1 MLEWDR
7 QMKILLT
14 HTPHM
19 RDNYYGA
26 RALAGLSALG
36 EVVLHQDSDTLEGK
50 TLISAATGCDLIVA
64 DPATALP
71 APIFDALPSLKA
83 ALRCAVDIRN
93 IDVAAASS
101 HGILVTRAKPG
112 FVESVTELV
121 LGFLVDLNRGIS
133 SATAAF
139 QAGQVP
145 TARMGRQL
153 AGTTIGIIGFGA
165 IGRAVAPLAAH
176 LGMRVLISD
185 PDVKVKESGFEQVD
199 LPTLLASS
207 DHVVCLAIANEATEN
222 LIDADVF
229 ARMRKDA
236 VFINVSRGNLVD
248 EAALAAAITEG
259 RIAGAAIDVGRAPD
273 QMPTPAIAALPNVIA
288 TPHIGG
294 LTPPAIEA
302 QALNTVEQVRALVSG
317 AVPEGAANVE
327 TWTRRI

>member
-1 MLEWDR
+1 
-7 QMKILLT
+7 MKILLT

-19 RDNYYGA
+19 RDNYYGK

-36 EVVLHQDSDTLEGK
+36 DVVLHQGSDTLEGQ
-50 TLISAATGCDLIVA
+50 TLIAAAKGCDLIVA
-64 DPATALP
+64 DRATAMP

-93 IDVAAASS
+93 IDVAAASL

-121 LGFLVDLNRGIS
+121 FGFLVDLNRGVS
-133 SATAAF
+133 RAAAAF

-145 TARMGRQL
+145 TAEMGRQL
-153 AGTTIGIIGFGA
+153 AGTTIGIIGYGA

-176 LGMRVLISD
+176 MGMQVLISD
-185 PDVKVKESGFEQVD
+185 PHVKVDEPGFQQVD
-199 LPTLLASS
+199 LATLLANS
-207 DHVVCLAIANEATEN
+207 DHVVCLAVANEATEN
-222 LIDADVF
+222 LINADAF

-259 RIAGAAIDVGRAPD
+259 KIAGAAIDVGRAPD

-317 AVPEGAANVE
+317 AEPEGAANVE
-327 TWTRRI
+327 AWTRRI

>member
-1 MLEWDR
+1 
-7 QMKILLT
+7 MKILLT

-26 RALAGLSALG
+26 RALAGLTSLG
-36 EVVLHQDSDTLEGK
+36 EVVLHQGNETLEGQA
-50 TLISAATGCDLIVA
+50 LMAAARGCDLIVA
-64 DPATALP
+64 DRATALP
-71 APIFDALPSLKA
+71 AAIFDALPSLKA

-121 LGFLVDLNRGIS
+121 LGFLVDLNRGVS
-133 SATAAF
+133 RATAAY

-145 TARMGRQL
+145 AARMGRQL
-153 AGTTIGIIGFGA
+153 SGTTIGIIGYGA

-185 PDVKVKESGFEQVD
+185 PHATVEDPSFEQVD
-199 LPTLLASS
+199 LATLLASS
-207 DHVVCLAIANEATEN
+207 DHVVCLAVANEATEN
-222 LIDADVF
+222 LINAEAF
-229 ARMRKDA
+229 ARMRRDA

-248 EAALAAAITEG
+248 EAALAAALTEG
-259 RIAGAAIDVGRAPD
+259 KIAGAALDVGRAPD
-273 QMPTPAIAALPNVIA
+273 QMPTPAIAAIPKVIA

-302 QALNTVEQVRALVSG
+302 QALHTVEQLRALVSQAVPDG
-317 AVPEGAANVE
+317 AVNAA
-327 TWTRRI
+327 TWTRTI

>member
-1 MLEWDR
+1 
-7 QMKILLT
+7 MKILLT

-26 RALAGLSALG
+26 RAFAGLTSLG
-36 EVVLHQDSDTLEGK
+36 ELVLHQGNETLEGQA
-50 TLISAATGCDLIVA
+50 LMAAARGCDLIVA
-64 DPATALP
+64 DRATALP
-71 APIFDALPSLKA
+71 AAIFDALPSLKA

-121 LGFLVDLNRGIS
+121 FGFLVDLNRGIS
-133 SATAAF
+133 RAAAAY
-139 QAGQVP
+139 QAGQTP
-145 TARMGRQL
+145 TAQMGRQL
-153 AGTTIGIIGFGA
+153 SGTTIGIIGYGA
-165 IGRAVAPLAAH
+165 IGRAVAPLAAQ

-185 PDVKVKESGFEQVD
+185 PHATVEDRSFEQVD
-199 LPTLLASS
+199 LATLLASS
-207 DHVVCLAIANEATEN
+207 DHVVCLAVANEATEN
-222 LIDADVF
+222 LMNAEAF
-229 ARMRKDA
+229 ARMRRDA

-248 EAALAAAITEG
+248 EAALAAALTEG
-259 RIAGAAIDVGRAPD
+259 KIAGAALDVGRAPD

-302 QALNTVEQVRALVSG
+302 QALHTVEQVRALVSRAVPDG
-317 AVPEGAANVE
+317 AVNTA
-327 TWTRRI
+327 TWTRKI

>member
-1 MLEWDR
+1 
-7 QMKILLT
+7 MKILLT

-26 RALAGLSALG
+26 RALSGLTSLG
-36 EVVLHQDSDTLEGK
+36 EVVLHQGNETLERQA
-50 TLISAATGCDLIVA
+50 LIAAARGCDLIVA
-64 DPATALP
+64 DRATALP
-71 APIFDALPSLKA
+71 AAIFDALPSLKA

-133 SATAAF
+133 RAAAAY
-139 QAGQVP
+139 QAGQAP
-145 TARMGRQL
+145 TAQMGRQL
-153 AGTTIGIIGFGA
+153 SGTTIGIIGYGA

-185 PDVKVKESGFEQVD
+185 PHATVEEPSFEQVD
-199 LPTLLASS
+199 LATLLASS
-207 DHVVCLAIANEATEN
+207 DHVVCLAVANEATEN
-222 LIDADVF
+222 LINAEAF
-229 ARMRKDA
+229 ARMRRDA

-248 EAALAAAITEG
+248 ETALAAVLAEG
-259 RIAGAAIDVGRAPD
+259 KIAGAALDVGRAPD
-273 QMPTPAIAALPNVIA
+273 QMPTPAIAAIPNVIA

-302 QALNTVEQVRALVSG
+302 QALHTVEQVRALVSRTVPDG
-317 AVPEGAANVE
+317 AVNTA
-327 TWTRRI
+327 TWTRKI

>member
-1 MLEWDR
+1 
-7 QMKILLT
+7 MKILLT

-26 RALAGLSALG
+26 RALAGLSSLG
-36 EVVLHQDSDTLEGK
+36 EVMLHQGSETLEGPA
-50 TLISAATGCDLIVA
+50 LIAAAQGCDLIVA
-64 DPATALP
+64 DRATALP
-71 APIFDALPSLKA
+71 APIFNALPALKA

-121 LGFLVDLNRGIS
+121 LGFLVDLNRGVS
-133 SATAAF
+133 RAVAAF
-139 QAGQVP
+139 QARQVP
-145 TARMGRQL
+145 TAHMGRQL
-153 AGTTIGIIGFGA
+153 AGTTIGIIGYWA
-165 IGRAVAPLAAH
+165 IGRAVAPLASH
-176 LGMRVLISD
+176 MGMRVLISD
-185 PDVKVKESGFEQVD
+185 PYVKVEEQGFQQVD
-199 LPTLLASS
+199 LATLLASS

-222 LIDADVF
+222 LINADAF
-229 ARMRKDA
+229 AQMRKDA

-248 EAALAAAITEG
+248 EDALAAAITQG
-259 RIAGAAIDVGRAPD
+259 KIAGAAIDVGRAPD

-288 TPHIGG
+288 TPHVGG

-317 AVPEGAANVE
+317 TVPEGAVNTE